1 MDFQELLNTLA
12 NQVAFWQ
19 GKNDRYNVPV
29 VNEARNVT
37 RDIGRTADTYVG
49 GGMGQAALRGPD
61 ALSRQILLNAALL
74 AAGEGASY
82 GIGKGIQAVAPKI
95 SPKLQALRN
104 FLSRNLLPQE
114 VGLHHS
120 VTGVDGLPFTGNVR
134 TSVRERGLT
143 AFDQKPGY
151 SYFWNTGKGK
161 PGINEAL
168 NEIKFQTELISDR
181 VLLDEGQKAAGYVT
195 RVPRGLSREDEN
207 VLGSIAREIP
217 REQKVVGS
225 VTGTGKKEFGM
236 VQFSEKDLNKLG
248 QMIQDEKRKELLKSI
263 AKISGVSSPLI
274 GGTTYGVTRK

>member
-1 MDFQELLNTLA
+1 MDFQELLNALA

-19 GKNDRYNVPV
+19 KDNPTTPL
-29 VNEARNVT
+29 VNQAKGT
-37 RDIGRTADTYVG
+37 IKDIGRVADDYVM

-61 ALSRQILLNAALL
+61 ALSRQIALNAALML
-74 AAGEGASY
+74 AGEGVGY
-82 GIGKGIQAVAPKI
+82 GMNKGVQKV
-95 SPKLQALRN
+95 SPKLEALKN

-120 VTGVDGLPFTGNVR
+120 VTGIDGLPFTGKVN

-161 PGINEAL
+161 SGINKAL

-217 REQKVVGS
+217 REQKIVGS
-225 VTGTGKKEFGM
+225 VTGTGKKELGM

-248 QMIQDEKRKELLKSI
+248 QMIQDAKRKELLRSI
-263 AKISGVSSPLI
+263 AKISGVSSPLV
-274 GGTTYGVTRK
+274 GGTAYGVTKK

>member
-1 MDFQELLNTLA
+1 MDLQELLNTLA

-19 GKNDRYNVPV
+19 KDNPGTPLLNQAKGTV
-29 VNEARNVT
+29 
-37 RDIGRTADTYVG
+37 RDVGRVADDYVM

-61 ALSRQILLNAALL
+61 DLSRQIALNAAL
-74 AAGEGASY
+74 AAGGT
-82 GIGKGIQAVAPKI
+82 GVGKGIGALAPKVNPRI
-95 SPKLQALRN
+95 LALRN

-120 VTGVDGLPFTGNVR
+120 VTGVDGLPFTGKVN
-134 TSVRERGLT
+134 TSIRERGLT

-161 PGINEAL
+161 PGIDKAL

-217 REQKVVGS
+217 REQKIVGS
-225 VTGTGKKEFGM
+225 VTGTGKKELGM
-236 VQFSEKDLNKLG
+236 VQFSEKDLNKLR
-248 QMIQDEKRKELLKSI
+248 QMIQDEKRKELLRSI
-263 AKISGVSSPLI
+263 AKISGVSSPLV
-274 GGTTYGVTRK
+274 GGTAYGVTRK